1 MKLTMDKAG
10 RIVLP
15 KSIRDSLG
23 MSDGGS
29 FDVSIYGEGVQLI
42 PGGRTA
48 QLAERDGK
56 LVATSGTVIT
66 DDDVFALLDSIRK

>member
-23 MSDGGS
+23 MPNGGS

-42 PGGRTA
+42 PGGRA
-48 QLAERDGK
+48 ASLVERDGK

-66 DDDVFALLDSIRK
+66 DDDVFALIDSIRK